1 MAIGN
6 KRLSIETLIAQYGL
20 AAVFL
25 GAGIEGETMVLAG
38 GLFAHEGMLS
48 LPGAMIAAACGSFVA
63 DQLFFAAGR
72 RFRSHRW
79 VQRAQKKPAFAKA
92 LETLEKYPVGF
103 IFAFRFL
110 YGLRTVSPIAIGTT
124 NVRTRQFLW
133 INAVAA
139 AVWGVL
145 FTSLG
150 YVFGTGIAELLGRY
164 RPHGRQWL
172 WVAGVAVV
180 LGGAFAA
187 FRWWRRR
194 AHAR

>member
-1 MAIGN
+1 M
-6 KRLSIETLIAQYGL
+6 SIEALIAEYGL

-48 LPGAMIAAACGSFVA
+48 LPGAMIAAATGSFVA
-63 DQLFFAAGR
+63 DQAFFAAGR
-72 RFRSHRW
+72 RFRNHRW
-79 VQRAQKKPAFAKA
+79 VQRAQAKPAFAKA
-92 LETLEKYPVGF
+92 LDTLERHPIGF
-103 IFAFRFL
+103 IFVFRFL

-124 NVRTRQFLW
+124 QVPARTFLW

-145 FTSLG
+145 FTGLG

-172 WVAGVAVV
+172 WVALAALMLGTVVAAV
-180 LGGAFAA
+180 
-187 FRWWRRR
+187 RWWRRR
-194 AHAR
+194 RQA